1 MSSNCS
7 SNNSFSSSLS
17 NVSNMFLNSN
27 SNSVFYNMEQNS
39 ASSKSTNNPHQKEV
53 KNTQLQGLNQQN
65 NNINNFNSEYSL
77 NNNTSNFFQNQQN
90 RILKPKQK
98 KSIFEQLTQK
108 NFLKNNLNLE
118 QMDLNNNYQH
128 DINNN
133 NSKEDDDS
141 NSYNNPLLKVI
152 KKEYRDHSSNGN
164 PLSVG
169 NNFENL
175 YSKFQLNNP
184 SNTDSS
190 SMSNQITNSNSNNNF
205 SNQLGLLSSN
215 QFNDHQQQLLNHHN
229 MENNNFLN
237 HHYQKP
243 LTHQQQYQFEP
254 HSSNLLI
261 KKANK
266 SSKNPIFES
275 NENENNTKFISNMLQ
290 QKTQSSNFH
299 QIETNTN
306 LQADSNVNP
315 NTLSNYTNHHIHY
328 NQSHQQLLLEN
339 QNIKHT
345 NTKHCDNTGQVN
357 SKSYPKQPT
366 IMELTEQHL
375 IYGSNNKQPSSILS
389 TNNNSEKQINSEEQL
404 DTITKDS
411 NTKTNA
417 LTNESSNLEQMNHSV
432 SKAIRSSNSA
442 CSSTS
447 SSCFSFTSP
456 CSSASASAS
465 NSCVH
470 PSYQIK
476 NQLDKNN
483 DSQSKQFSKQ
493 IQSNDQVISLQMQN
507 EDSSNDHKKQQ
518 ENFVQIV
525 KNCLNSTREIEQ
537 PTNFNNNDS
546 SMLTKQIFDAINTAV
561 LLNQVSTPSTT
572 SSFVSH
578 KTSSLLS
585 TPILTTP
592 NPINNNQPSV
602 SNSFSNSLSPSILS
616 VNQNNNESFNRN
628 NLNNISSNKE
638 TRHLVS
644 NMFSSD
650 TNSSS
655 INKNNINKQKNKPLP
670 LIIPSDISAF
680 QQQKNQQNIQN
691 HLDHSTQHYSH
702 QTNSNNSHHPNQVP
716 YYHQLSA
723 NSSNNAYMSHIYP
736 HATLLKSPRLLT
748 NDFKKQYTP
757 PPMLSPFRKGPGLYY
772 KYFANMFLMP
782 NAFNQPKPP
791 QLNHSMSCS
800 YAYSPSLFYNQFL
813 NLHNNS
819 NNSNNI
825 NLSENESKSNLLIK
839 NNNEAMSSNK
849 SPSISYSVDK
859 NEVKKEEISNTKEN
873 KEKDVPALSSLDNSS
888 KNNIIDAISST
899 NKVNNQ
905 QTVSSFTPKQSLIRS
920 RLRN

>member
-1 MSSNCS
+1 MG
-7 SNNSFSSSLS
+7 
-17 NVSNMFLNSN
+17 
-27 SNSVFYNMEQNS
+27 E
-39 ASSKSTNNPHQKEV
+39 
-53 KNTQLQGLNQQN
+53 
-65 NNINNFNSEYSL
+65 
-77 NNNTSNFFQNQQN
+77 
-90 RILKPKQK
+90 
-98 KSIFEQLTQK
+98 
-108 NFLKNNLNLE
+108 
-118 QMDLNNNYQH
+118 
-128 DINNN
+128 
-133 NSKEDDDS
+133 
-141 NSYNNPLLKVI
+141 
-152 KKEYRDHSSNGN
+152 
-164 PLSVG
+164 LSVG

-184 SNTDSS
+184 SNTDSTPI
-190 SMSNQITNSNSNNNF
+190 SNQITNSNSNNNF
-205 SNQLGLLSSN
+205 TNQLSLLSSN

-229 MENNNFLN
+229 MENNNYLN
-237 HHYQKP
+237 HYQKP

-254 HSSNLLI
+254 HSSNLPI
-261 KKANK
+261 KKTNK
-266 SSKNPIFES
+266 SSKNSLFES

-290 QKTQSSNFH
+290 QKTQISNFH
-299 QIETNTN
+299 QIETSMN
-306 LQADSNVNP
+306 LQADSNVNS
-315 NTLSNYTNHHIHY
+315 NTLSNYTNHQLHY
-328 NQSHQQLLLEN
+328 NQSHQQLLMEN

-357 SKSYPKQPT
+357 IKLNSYPKQPT
-366 IMELTEQHL
+366 MLELAEQQM

-389 TNNNSEKQINSEEQL
+389 SNNNSEKQISTEEQL
-404 DTITKDS
+404 DTIAKDS
-411 NTKTNA
+411 NTKTIS
-417 LTNESSNLEQMNHSV
+417 LTNESSNLEQMNHGV

-470 PSYQIK
+470 SSYQIK
-476 NQLDKNN
+476 NPLDKSN

-493 IQSNDQVISLQMQN
+493 LQSNDHALQIPN
-507 EDSSNDHKKQQ
+507 DDSSNDHKKQQ

-537 PTNFNNNDS
+537 PTNFNNSDS

-592 NPINNNQPSV
+592 NPISNNQPSV
-602 SNSFSNSLSPSILS
+602 SNSFNNSLSPSILS

-628 NLNNISSNKE
+628 NLNNITSSNKE
-638 TRHLVS
+638 TRHLAS

-650 TNSSS
+650 LNSSS

-691 HLDHSTQHYSH
+691 HFDHSTQH
-702 QTNSNNSHHPNQVP
+702 NSHHPNQVP

-813 NLHNNS
+813 NLHNNN
-819 NNSNNI
+819 NNSNNS

-839 NNNEAMSSNK
+839 NNNEAMISNK
-849 SPSISYSVDK
+849 SPSVSYSADK
-859 NEVKKEEISNTKEN
+859 NEVKKEEISNLKEN
-873 KEKDVPALSSLDNSS
+873 KEKNVPGLSSLDNSS

-905 QTVSSFTPKQSLIRS
+905 QTVNSFTPKQSLIRS